1 MAVDHMKGWRMDL
14 TSQLDPG
21 EGDDPIDRFF
31 RELQM
36 ERRDD
41 DRGIVHLTE
50 GDAETLAELQQR
62 IAAVTP
68 EMVQRAAAW
77 ERKHFSRREFER
89 LVGPRRDIAQVQ
101 RYEHGTRTVLYLP
114 DADGQYD
121 LPYSNLG
128 GEALDGFVSERYTRC
143 AFVPISGWRVDWRP
157 TIGDDGRME
166 LVPVISNFP
175 LLNSRKEVVEELV
188 PMHQAILTLCSLK
201 PIPLDIG

>member
-1 MAVDHMKGWRMDL
+1 MKGWRMDL

-68 EMVQRAAAW
+68 EMVQRATAW

-128 GEALDGFVSERYTRC
+128 GEALDGFVSLLEYSRFHRAANSRRSTMAERNIDQIVRDELYKEDEYRRQNQT
-143 AFVPISGWRVDWRP
+143 VPNQ
-157 TIGDDGRME
+157 GDDE
-166 LVPVISNFP
+166 AWHLP
-175 LLNSRKEVVEELV
+175 
-188 PMHQAILTLCSLK
+188 
-201 PIPLDIG
+201 D